1 MVEAAPSTAPRLM
14 ALLEAVPPPSVDVT
28 AVASPPRSHVE
39 VELEVEVVE
48 LAAVSCQPR
57 SQVEVE
63 LEVEVVEVAAV
74 SSPPRSQWPLHF
86 LSACLRPLLSPPS
99 RGTVS
104 ALWHCPRSSC

>member
-14 ALLEAVPPPSVDVT
+14 ALLEAVPPPSVDV
-28 AVASPPRSHVE
+28 ASVASPH
-39 VELEVEVVE
+39 
-48 LAAVSCQPR
+48 R

-63 LEVEVVEVAAV
+63 LEVEVVEVAAVSSAPRSQVEVELEVEVVEAV

-104 ALWHCPRSSC
+104 ALWRCYRSSA

>member
-1 MVEAAPSTAPRLM
+1 MVEAAPSTAPRCM
-14 ALLEAVPPPSVDVT
+14 PLLEAVPPPSVDVA
-28 AVASPPRSHVE
+28 AVVSPPRSQAE
-39 VELEVEVVE
+39 AELDVEVV

-57 SQVEVE
+57 GQVEVQ

-74 SSPPRSQWPLHF
+74 CSPPRSQWPLHF

-104 ALWHCPRSSC
+104 ALWHCSRRENV